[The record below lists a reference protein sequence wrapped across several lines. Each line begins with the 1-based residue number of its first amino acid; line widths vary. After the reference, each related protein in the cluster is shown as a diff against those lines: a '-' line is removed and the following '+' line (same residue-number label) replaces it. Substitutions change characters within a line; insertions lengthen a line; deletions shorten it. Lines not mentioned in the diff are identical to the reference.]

1 MMSLK
6 NRFNILKATA
16 VVTYKE
22 WAAYRTH
29 SLISVFVGPA
39 YLLVQISIW
48 KAVYS
53 QGGSFD
59 GVFGILIPACYTAE
73 SRTGVGILPAVSVF
87 ALCPGHGI
95 RRLLP
100 AWGLLY
106 GYGAD
111 RSYTESLCPSVN
123 AGLGTAVQAWNEKI
137 YGSGGLNMRRS
148 LRIYGRYIRLSFSSA
163 AAYRANFISTVCISM
178 LGNLLVPLLTVLIY
192 AGGAE
197 IPGWTMPE
205 ALLIQSVFMLCTGL
219 CAPFFNNMVWITMSH
234 IREGTYDI
242 IMLKPVSAIFLTIVS
257 AFDIEN
263 IGVLIGGAVMFVYSV
278 LDLPGPVAFGNWL
291 QFVLLFLMGVS
302 MTLGCILL
310 MTASTF
316 KWVGNSRIYEIFD
329 AMTMFGRYPGT
340 IFSSLL
346 KGLSTYMIPV
356 AMMGYIPA
364 AAVL

>member
-1 MMSLK
+1 
-6 NRFNILKATA
+6 
-16 VVTYKE
+16 
-22 WAAYRTH
+22 
-29 SLISVFVGPA
+29 
-39 YLLVQISIW
+39 
-48 KAVYS
+48 
-53 QGGSFD
+53 
-59 GVFGILIPACYTAE
+59 
-73 SRTGVGILPAVSVF
+73 
-87 ALCPGHGI
+87 
-95 RRLLP
+95 
-100 AWGLLY
+100 
-106 GYGAD
+106 
-111 RSYTESLCPSVN
+111 
-123 AGLGTAVQAWNEKI
+123 
-137 YGSGGLNMRRS
+137 
-148 LRIYGRYIRLSFSSA
+148 
-163 AAYRANFISTVCISM
+163 M